1 MEQLSLFDNMDPNF
15 YEKLQEFLD
24 SIIQKNELPTHSLHL
39 FSNIAPRGKN
49 AGMETSKSICI
60 YEPEYPLIKE
70 DIDNPG
76 KNMVVLN
83 IKENKV
89 FELLIRNA
97 QFECINLP
105 ETATVKKSKDNV
117 FKHVLFEKDDP
128 SIFPY
133 IAQNISFCLKNYR
146 SKEKTFG
153 CCSQFIKCSD
163 AKRCLHAN
171 KLYSTA
177 CQYRHNLEA
186 GRIFYGKNKNV

>member
-1 MEQLSLFDNMDPNF
+1 MEQLSLFGNKEPNF
-15 YEKLQEFLD
+15 YDKLQELLD
-24 SIIQKNELPTHSLHL
+24 SIIQKNELPVHSLHL

-49 AGMETSKSICI
+49 AGMEMSKSICI
-60 YEPEYPLIKE
+60 YEPEYPLVKE

-83 IKENKV
+83 IQKTTV
-89 FELLIRNA
+89 FELLIRNI
-97 QFECINLP
+97 QFENINLP
-105 ETATVKKSKDNV
+105 ETAFVKTKKDPV
-117 FKHVLFEKDDP
+117 FKHVIFEEDDP
-128 SIFPY
+128 SIFLY
-133 IAQNISFCLKNYR
+133 IEQNISFCLKNYR

-186 GRIFYGKNKNV
+186 GKIFYGKNKNA